1 MLRYATGGSNATVDA
16 PLPAATLNPLLVLAS
31 YYGYSEVVSSL
42 LRQGADPNAVNVHVR
57 RAMIAGVWVA
67 FFQECQQSSCGQG
80 VRSVQAACMGI
91 GRSNDKTADLS
102 ARVERAKAVLALLV
116 EAKAALAPAQG
127 SAEGEHERVC
137 EEMAE
142 EHGFGQFAEYLAQ
155 LRQQADRSEL

>member
-1 MLRYATGGSNATVDA
+1 
-16 PLPAATLNPLLVLAS
+16 
-31 YYGYSEVVSSL
+31 
-42 LRQGADPNAVNVHVR
+42 
-57 RAMIAGVWVA
+57 
-67 FFQECQQSSCGQG
+67 
-80 VRSVQAACMGI
+80 MGI
-91 GRSNDKTADLS
+91 GRSNDKTADLP

-142 EHGFGQFAEYLAQ
+142 EHGLGQFGEYLAQ